1 MSKKRAYIRKR
12 RSVHLRCRQKA
23 ENARKVRSRQK
34 PVQSP
39 ESASVTFQA
48 AATLWHRTNVARYK
62 GATAV
67 KYENLLRSHI
77 LPELGARQLE
87 EINTLLLADFMNAK
101 LHCGRLDHSGG
112 LSSSYVRS
120 MMLLVL
126 DIMEFAA
133 AEGLCPPVK
142 TTLQTPAANRREVVI
157 LDTDA
162 LRRLETYLLAKP
174 DITGTGILISLHTGL
189 RISEVCA
196 LRWED
201 IDFRKAV
208 LHVRSTV
215 ARVRGTDGG
224 TATRLIIDTPKT
236 KSSLRDIPLSR
247 QLMAVLLPLYEKR
260 RSEYVISDKSG
271 FVSPRTYEYRFH
283 RVLDRCGLPSI
294 NYSDR
299 LIYTKGVTVFK
310 NEDLSLKERN
320 QWFRVDV
327 ITCAAPILFML
338 PHTNSAVLG
347 DLFRS
352 RIRNI
357 FNAAIDNDI
366 RVLIL
371 GAFGCGAFKNPPEIV
386 AQAFRDVLLE
396 EHYDTCFTDI
406 VFAIKSSNGNDPFK
420 PCPNLMA
427 FQLAFDGLSTEAAKL
442 RFSGPMWL
450 VDDAPTPEKIRQE
463 ELSQWKTTNLYRGKQ
478 FSVLGDSVSTLES
491 YNPPDHSVF
500 YKGDVCSRTGVYTMA
515 DTWWGQVIDFFGGEL
530 LVNDSWSGSRV
541 TKLPGQ
547 HELFPSGCSD
557 QRTSHLH
564 MRGVR
569 PDVILVYLGT
579 NDWANA
585 VRPMEDGGVT
595 DEWYSV
601 FETAYRR
608 MLQKLRANY
617 PDAELWCCTL
627 CSTYM
632 STDPAFVFPE
642 SVGGISIEVYNDIIR
657 RTAVLEGGRLI
668 DLYAYH
674 LPYDAIDGSHPTKTG
689 MERLAKL
696 VLREMLGKEADAI
709 LDCRN
714 GQHEYMALEE
724 GTDETRY
731 VCRCCGKLLTVKNWK
746 LLTQKERR
754 PIPDDSE
761 YVMLPPDTT
770 VVLYS
775 DVLPLTIPST
785 GEKLQIKKPMVTVGR
800 ASDSDVRLSART
812 VARRQAAFFYEQEI
826 WFVRDNFSTN
836 GTWINGRKLIPGKK
850 YQLAA
855 YDEIGFA
862 RTEKVIFDLRNESY
876 TPPRQETPPRPM
888 GDFAGEKRI
897 GEYEVIRALAPLSV
911 KDVYLAKSSRTDR
924 LVVLK
929 PCRKDDRPA
938 QKAIRELL
946 LKEADLLRQLD
957 HPAIPKLV
965 EVLEDEETLCVV
977 REYFDGETLES
988 VMAREG
994 TQDLIQVVDWAW
1006 QLCDV
1011 LRYLHERNYVYRDMK
1026 PGNILLRPDG
1036 RLALIDFGTMRV
1048 YKPGKA
1054 GDTVCLGTR
1063 GYAAPE
1069 QFGGMGQTDARTDI
1083 YGLGATLYYLATGC
1097 NPGVPP
1103 YEIDCIHAMYID
1115 GFPHQLGDLIQKC
1128 VQPDPVR
1135 RFQSCR
1141 ELMEAL
1147 EDASFDVTTNQ
1158 EKLAQWKRILRR
1170 EEQS

>member
-1 MSKKRAYIRKR
+1 MNITLRATDDGADIALPTVSGWTSSGDRHTATIAYRRDGLYTFDIDVTDKAGNTSADFTEQTFYVDTTAPTLEITGVADRSANNGDIIPVVSYSDTNYDDAQVNITLTGAMRKGVALDG
-12 RSVHLRCRQKA
+12 SYADQH
-23 ENARKVRSRQK
+23 NGKVF
-34 PVQSP
+34 
-39 ESASVTFQA
+39 TFKNFA
-48 AATLWHRTNVARYK
+48 KEKEVDDIYTLAATLTDKAGNTTEKTILFSANRFGSTYALSA
-62 GATAV
+62 ATD
-67 KYENLLRSHI
+67 
-77 LPELGARQLE
+77 QL
-87 EINTLLLADFMNAK
+87 N
-101 LHCGRLDHSGG
+101 G
-112 LSSSYVRS
+112 SYV
-120 MMLLVL
+120 
-126 DIMEFAA
+126 
-133 AEGLCPPVK
+133 
-142 TTLQTPAANRREVVI
+142 QTPQDVVV
-157 LDTDA
+157 TETNPDA
-162 LRRLETYLLAKP
+162 LQNIRITLFKNNQTIILQEGTDYRIEVRGGNGQWYEYIYTVLAKNFA
-174 DITGTGILISLHTGL
+174 DDGVYRLTFY
-189 RISEVCA
+189 SEDA
-196 LRWED
+196 AGN
-201 IDFRKAV
+201 I
-208 LHVRSTV
+208 
-215 ARVRGTDGG
+215 
-224 TATRLIIDTPKT
+224 
-236 KSSLRDIPLSR
+236 
-247 QLMAVLLPLYEKR
+247 
-260 RSEYVISDKSG
+260 
-271 FVSPRTYEYRFH
+271 
-283 RVLDRCGLPSI
+283 
-294 NYSDR
+294 
-299 LIYTKGVTVFK
+299 FK

>member
-1 MSKKRAYIRKR
+1 M
-12 RSVHLRCRQKA
+12 
-23 ENARKVRSRQK
+23 
-34 PVQSP
+34 
-39 ESASVTFQA
+39 VT
-48 AATLWHRTNVARYK
+48 
-62 GATAV
+62 
-67 KYENLLRSHI
+67 
-77 LPELGARQLE
+77 
-87 EINTLLLADFMNAK
+87 
-101 LHCGRLDHSGG
+101 
-112 LSSSYVRS
+112 
-120 MMLLVL
+120 
-126 DIMEFAA
+126 
-133 AEGLCPPVK
+133 
-142 TTLQTPAANRREVVI
+142 
-157 LDTDA
+157 
-162 LRRLETYLLAKP
+162 
-174 DITGTGILISLHTGL
+174 
-189 RISEVCA
+189 
-196 LRWED
+196 
-201 IDFRKAV
+201 
-208 LHVRSTV
+208 
-215 ARVRGTDGG
+215 
-224 TATRLIIDTPKT
+224 
-236 KSSLRDIPLSR
+236 
-247 QLMAVLLPLYEKR
+247 
-260 RSEYVISDKSG
+260 
-271 FVSPRTYEYRFH
+271 
-283 RVLDRCGLPSI
+283 
-294 NYSDR
+294 
-299 LIYTKGVTVFK
+299 
-310 NEDLSLKERN
+310 
-320 QWFRVDV
+320 
-327 ITCAAPILFML
+327 
-338 PHTNSAVLG
+338 HTNSAVLG

-569 PDVILVYLGT
+569 PDVILVYLAT

-585 VRPMEDGGVT
+585 VRPMEDSGVSG
-595 DEWYSV
+595 EWYSV

-608 MLQKLRANY
+608 MLQKLRVNY

-632 STDPAFVFPE
+632 STDPAFAFPE

-674 LPYDAIDGSHPTKTG
+674 LPYDAIDGSHPTRTG

-709 LDCRN
+709 LDCRD
-714 GQHEYMALEE
+714 GQHEYMAFEE

-754 PIPDDSE
+754 PVPDDSE

-785 GEKLQIKKPMVTVGR
+785 GEKLRIKKPMVTVGR
-800 ASDSDVRLSART
+800 APDSDVRLSART
-812 VARRQAAFFYEQEI
+812 VARRQAAFFYEREI

-876 TPPRQETPPRPM
+876 TPPRQETPPSPM

-897 GEYEVIRALAPLSV
+897 GEYEIIRTLAPLSV
-911 KDVYLAKSSRTDR
+911 KDVYLAKSSRTDK

-988 VMAREG
+988 IMAREG

-1103 YEIDCIHAMYID
+1103 YEIGCIHAMYIG

>member
-1 MSKKRAYIRKR
+1 MLEIGSLVDGKYKILNKVGQGGMSVVYMAINEKANKTWAVKEVRKDGVLNFESVKQGLVAETNILKKLSHPNLPSIIDVIDTEDSFIIIMDYVQGN
-12 RSVHLRCRQKA
+12 SLNKA
-23 ENARKVRSRQK
+23 LEEYGAQPQEYVIEWAKQLCDVLGYLHSRQPPIIYRDMK
-34 PVQSP
+34 PANIMLKPDGNVTLIDFGTAREFKEKNLADTTCLGTVGYAAP
-39 ESASVTFQA
+39 EQFGGMGQTDARTDIYCLG
-48 AATLWHRTNVARYK
+48 ATLYHLVTGCNPSEPP
-62 GATAV
+62 
-67 KYENLLRSHI
+67 YEMKPIR
-77 LPELGARQLE
+77 
-87 EINTLLLADFMNAK
+87 EINPSL
-101 LHCGRLDHSGG
+101 SGG
-112 LSSSYVRS
+112 LERIILKCTQRNPEDRYQS
-120 MMLLVL
+120 
-126 DIMEFAA
+126 A
-133 AEGLCPPVK
+133 AELMY
-142 TTLQTPAANRREVVI
+142 A
-157 LDTDA
+157 LDHYKEIDEDYKKKQK
-162 LRRLETYLLAKP
+162 RKLAKFIVP
-174 DITGTGILISLHTGL
+174 T
-189 RISEVCA
+189 A
-196 LRWED
+196 L
-201 IDFRKAV
+201 AV
-208 LHVRSTV
+208 VFAVAGFALSHV
-215 ARVRGTDGG
+215 AAQQATD
-224 TATRLIIDTPKT
+224 TY
-236 KSSLRDIPLSR
+236 RDI
-247 QLMAVLLPLYEKR
+247 LYEASKTADYG
-260 RSEYVISDKSG
+260 EK
-271 FVSPRTYEYRFH
+271 
-283 RVLDRCGLPSI
+283 
-294 NYSDR
+294 
-299 LIYTKGVTVFK
+299 
-310 NEDLSLKERN
+310 
-320 QWFRVDV
+320 
-327 ITCAAPILFML
+327 
-338 PHTNSAVLG
+338 
-347 DLFRS
+347 
-352 RIRNI
+352 
-357 FNAAIDNDI
+357 
-366 RVLIL
+366 
-371 GAFGCGAFKNPPEIV
+371 V
-386 AQAFRDVLLE
+386 AL
-396 EHYDTCFTDI
+396 
-406 VFAIKSSNGNDPFK
+406 
-420 PCPNLMA
+420 
-427 FQLAFDGLSTEAAKL
+427 
-442 RFSGPMWL
+442 
-450 VDDAPTPEKIRQE
+450 
-463 ELSQWKTTNLYRGKQ
+463 
-478 FSVLGDSVSTLES
+478 
-491 YNPPDHSVF
+491 
-500 YKGDVCSRTGVYTMA
+500 
-515 DTWWGQVIDFFGGEL
+515 
-530 LVNDSWSGSRV
+530 
-541 TKLPGQ
+541 
-547 HELFPSGCSD
+547 
-557 QRTSHLH
+557 
-564 MRGVR
+564 
-569 PDVILVYLGT
+569 
-579 NDWANA
+579 
-585 VRPMEDGGVT
+585 
-595 DEWYSV
+595 
-601 FETAYRR
+601 
-608 MLQKLRANY
+608 
-617 PDAELWCCTL
+617 
-627 CSTYM
+627 
-632 STDPAFVFPE
+632 
-642 SVGGISIEVYNDIIR
+642 
-657 RTAVLEGGRLI
+657 
-668 DLYAYH
+668 
-674 LPYDAIDGSHPTKTG
+674 YDAIDGSHPTKTG

>member
-1 MSKKRAYIRKR
+1 MPENLIEHFEDTLRRCESGALRDATRQAMEGTKVYREDFRAQQPLMPRYER
-12 RSVHLRCRQKA
+12 RITV
-23 ENARKVRSRQK
+23 EDTTTV
-34 PVQSP
+34 
-39 ESASVTFQA
+39 A
-48 AATLWHRTNVARYK
+48 AAARFGNQYGVAVLNFANPEVPGGGVK
-62 GATAV
+62 NGATAQEECLCRCSNLYPCLANTPGV
-67 KYENLLRSHI
+67 YDDFYQYHYEH
-77 LPELGARQLE
+77 
-87 EINTLLLADFMNAK
+87 
-101 LHCGRLDHSGG
+101 GR
-112 LSSSYVRS
+112 
-120 MMLLVL
+120 
-126 DIMEFAA
+126 
-133 AEGLCPPVK
+133 
-142 TTLQTPAANRREVVI
+142 
-157 LDTDA
+157 
-162 LRRLETYLLAKP
+162 YL
-174 DITGTGILISLHTGL
+174 
-189 RISEVCA
+189 
-196 LRWED
+196 
-201 IDFRKAV
+201 
-208 LHVRSTV
+208 
-215 ARVRGTDGG
+215 
-224 TATRLIIDTPKT
+224 
-236 KSSLRDIPLSR
+236 
-247 QLMAVLLPLYEKR
+247 
-260 RSEYVISDKSG
+260 
-271 FVSPRTYEYRFH
+271 
-283 RVLDRCGLPSI
+283 
-294 NYSDR
+294 YSDR

-320 QWFRVDV
+320 QWFCVDV

-608 MLQKLRANY
+608 MLQKLRVNY

-632 STDPAFVFPE
+632 STDPAFAFPE

-674 LPYDAIDGSHPTKTG
+674 LPYDAIDGSHPTRTG
-689 MERLAKL
+689 MERLSMIVIREAIEEKASKL
-696 VLREMLGKEADAI
+696 
-709 LDCRN
+709 LDCIS
-714 GQHEYMALEE
+714 GKHEFI
-724 GTDETRY
+724 TRADPQGGEVM
-731 VCRCCGKLLTVKNWK
+731 VCAKCGKMIPEKEQVVPGRHSCTQGEEVEYGTTQELFPPLLELRVWGDGNTIA
-746 LLTQKERR
+746 LTGRGKGAFE
-754 PIPDDSE
+754 E
-761 YVMLPPDTT
+761 
-770 VVLYS
+770 
-775 DVLPLTIPST
+775 
-785 GEKLQIKKPMVTVGR
+785 ECVTVGR
-800 ASDSDVRLSART
+800 DPLRDLNFDVRENCKYIAISRFHAKFIYKNHMWYICDMNSKNGTTLQRRKLEPWREYLLSARDT
-812 VARRQAAFFYEQEI
+812 IE
-826 WFVRDNFSTN
+826 
-836 GTWINGRKLIPGKK
+836 
-850 YQLAA
+850 
-855 YDEIGFA
+855 FA
-862 RTEKVIFDLRNESY
+862 RTVSVEFFPSRLKYARFRMPFAFSYNKYEEIAEQKKAEKMKASTNNLREISHEAMHSAQNVIPQDTAEEYTGYDIGGMVDGKYKVCRRLEKNGCCGTYAVRDINSKAYIMEGCKKES
-876 TPPRQETPPRPM
+876 E
-888 GDFAGEKRI
+888 
-897 GEYEVIRALAPLSV
+897 EYHAV
-911 KDVYLAKSSRTDR
+911 
-924 LVVLK
+924 
-929 PCRKDDRPA
+929 
-938 QKAIRELL
+938 IRELL

-1103 YEIDCIHAMYID
+1103 YEIGCIHAMYID

>member
-1 MSKKRAYIRKR
+1 
-12 RSVHLRCRQKA
+12 
-23 ENARKVRSRQK
+23 
-34 PVQSP
+34 
-39 ESASVTFQA
+39 
-48 AATLWHRTNVARYK
+48 
-62 GATAV
+62 
-67 KYENLLRSHI
+67 
-77 LPELGARQLE
+77 
-87 EINTLLLADFMNAK
+87 
-101 LHCGRLDHSGG
+101 
-112 LSSSYVRS
+112 
-120 MMLLVL
+120 
-126 DIMEFAA
+126 
-133 AEGLCPPVK
+133 
-142 TTLQTPAANRREVVI
+142 
-157 LDTDA
+157 
-162 LRRLETYLLAKP
+162 
-174 DITGTGILISLHTGL
+174 
-189 RISEVCA
+189 
-196 LRWED
+196 
-201 IDFRKAV
+201 
-208 LHVRSTV
+208 
-215 ARVRGTDGG
+215 
-224 TATRLIIDTPKT
+224 
-236 KSSLRDIPLSR
+236 
-247 QLMAVLLPLYEKR
+247 
-260 RSEYVISDKSG
+260 
-271 FVSPRTYEYRFH
+271 
-283 RVLDRCGLPSI
+283 
-294 NYSDR
+294 
-299 LIYTKGVTVFK
+299 
-310 NEDLSLKERN
+310 
-320 QWFRVDV
+320 
-327 ITCAAPILFML
+327 
-338 PHTNSAVLG
+338 
-347 DLFRS
+347 
-352 RIRNI
+352 
-357 FNAAIDNDI
+357 
-366 RVLIL
+366 
-371 GAFGCGAFKNPPEIV
+371 
-386 AQAFRDVLLE
+386 
-396 EHYDTCFTDI
+396 
-406 VFAIKSSNGNDPFK
+406 
-420 PCPNLMA
+420 
-427 FQLAFDGLSTEAAKL
+427 
-442 RFSGPMWL
+442 
-450 VDDAPTPEKIRQE
+450 
-463 ELSQWKTTNLYRGKQ
+463 
-478 FSVLGDSVSTLES
+478 
-491 YNPPDHSVF
+491 
-500 YKGDVCSRTGVYTMA
+500 
-515 DTWWGQVIDFFGGEL
+515 
-530 LVNDSWSGSRV
+530 
-541 TKLPGQ
+541 
-547 HELFPSGCSD
+547 
-557 QRTSHLH
+557 
-564 MRGVR
+564 
-569 PDVILVYLGT
+569 
-579 NDWANA
+579 
-585 VRPMEDGGVT
+585 
-595 DEWYSV
+595 
-601 FETAYRR
+601 
-608 MLQKLRANY
+608 
-617 PDAELWCCTL
+617 
-627 CSTYM
+627 
-632 STDPAFVFPE
+632 
-642 SVGGISIEVYNDIIR
+642 
-657 RTAVLEGGRLI
+657 
-668 DLYAYH
+668 
-674 LPYDAIDGSHPTKTG
+674 

-714 GQHEYMALEE
+714 GQHEYMAFEE

-785 GEKLQIKKPMVTVGR
+785 GEKLRIKKPMVTVGR
-800 ASDSDVRLSART
+800 APDSDVRLSART
-812 VARRQAAFFYEQEI
+812 VARRQAAFFYEREI

-876 TPPRQETPPRPM
+876 TPSRQETPPSPM
-888 GDFAGEKRI
+888 GDFAGKKRI
-897 GEYEVIRALAPLSV
+897 GEYEVIRTLAPLSV
-911 KDVYLAKSSRTDR
+911 KDVYLAKNSRMDR

-1103 YEIDCIHAMYID
+1103 YEIGCIHAMYID
-1115 GFPHQLGDLIQKC
+1115 GFPHQLGNLIQKC

>member
-1 MSKKRAYIRKR
+1 M
-12 RSVHLRCRQKA
+12 
-23 ENARKVRSRQK
+23 
-34 PVQSP
+34 
-39 ESASVTFQA
+39 
-48 AATLWHRTNVARYK
+48 
-62 GATAV
+62 
-67 KYENLLRSHI
+67 
-77 LPELGARQLE
+77 
-87 EINTLLLADFMNAK
+87 
-101 LHCGRLDHSGG
+101 
-112 LSSSYVRS
+112 
-120 MMLLVL
+120 
-126 DIMEFAA
+126 
-133 AEGLCPPVK
+133 
-142 TTLQTPAANRREVVI
+142 
-157 LDTDA
+157 
-162 LRRLETYLLAKP
+162 
-174 DITGTGILISLHTGL
+174 
-189 RISEVCA
+189 
-196 LRWED
+196 
-201 IDFRKAV
+201 
-208 LHVRSTV
+208 
-215 ARVRGTDGG
+215 
-224 TATRLIIDTPKT
+224 
-236 KSSLRDIPLSR
+236 
-247 QLMAVLLPLYEKR
+247 
-260 RSEYVISDKSG
+260 
-271 FVSPRTYEYRFH
+271 
-283 RVLDRCGLPSI
+283 
-294 NYSDR
+294 
-299 LIYTKGVTVFK
+299 
-310 NEDLSLKERN
+310 
-320 QWFRVDV
+320 
-327 ITCAAPILFML
+327 
-338 PHTNSAVLG
+338 
-347 DLFRS
+347 
-352 RIRNI
+352 
-357 FNAAIDNDI
+357 
-366 RVLIL
+366 LIL

>member
-1 MSKKRAYIRKR
+1 MPENLIEQFEDTLHRCESEALRDATRQAMEGTKVYREDFRAQQPLMPRYEQRIT
-12 RSVHLRCRQKA
+12 V
-23 ENARKVRSRQK
+23 EDTT
-34 PVQSP
+34 
-39 ESASVTFQA
+39 TFA
-48 AATLWHRTNVARYK
+48 AAARFGNQYGVAVLNFANPEVPGGGVK
-62 GATAV
+62 NGATAQEECLCRCSNLYPCLANTPGV
-67 KYENLLRSHI
+67 YDDFYQYHYEH
-77 LPELGARQLE
+77 
-87 EINTLLLADFMNAK
+87 
-101 LHCGRLDHSGG
+101 GR
-112 LSSSYVRS
+112 
-120 MMLLVL
+120 
-126 DIMEFAA
+126 
-133 AEGLCPPVK
+133 
-142 TTLQTPAANRREVVI
+142 
-157 LDTDA
+157 
-162 LRRLETYLLAKP
+162 YL
-174 DITGTGILISLHTGL
+174 
-189 RISEVCA
+189 
-196 LRWED
+196 
-201 IDFRKAV
+201 
-208 LHVRSTV
+208 
-215 ARVRGTDGG
+215 
-224 TATRLIIDTPKT
+224 
-236 KSSLRDIPLSR
+236 
-247 QLMAVLLPLYEKR
+247 
-260 RSEYVISDKSG
+260 
-271 FVSPRTYEYRFH
+271 
-283 RVLDRCGLPSI
+283 
-294 NYSDR
+294 YSDR

-977 REYFDGETLES
+977 REYFYGETLES

-1036 RLALIDFGTMRV
+1036 RLSLIDFGTMRV

-1069 QFGGMGQTDARTDI
+1069 QFGGMGQTDAWTDI

-1103 YEIDCIHAMYID
+1103 YEIDCIHAMYIG